1 MNPTIDIAVAD
12 GSFSAYLARPSSS
25 AATGPADGRG
35 RPALIVLQEIF
46 GVNAGIRSI
55 AAEMAA
61 QGFIV
66 LCPDLFWRSER
77 GLDMRESDPAHQE
90 RGFALYRAY
99 DLESGVRDIAATA
112 AAARALPG
120 CSGKVGVMGY
130 CLGGL
135 LTFLAATEGGI
146 ADAAVAYYGGGTE
159 RFLARAPAVAA
170 PLLMHLA
177 EDDEYIGK
185 QAQAAIHA
193 ALDGR
198 AGVTI
203 HAYPGQSH
211 AFARPGGAHYDAAS
225 ALLANHRTLA
235 FLRQHLL

>member
-1 MNPTIDIAVAD
+1 MNTNIDIAVAD
-12 GSFSAYLARPSSS
+12 GSFSAYLASPGPRSS
-25 AATGPADGRG
+25 AADGGR

-46 GVNAGIRSI
+46 GVNAGIRGI

-61 QGFIV
+61 HGFIV

-99 DLESGVRDIAATA
+99 DFESGVRDIAATA

-135 LTFLAATEGGI
+135 LAFLAATEGRI

-159 RFLARAPAVAA
+159 RFLARAPGLAT

-177 EDDEYIGK
+177 EDDEYIGSE
-185 QAQAAIHA
+185 AQAAIHA
-193 ALDGR
+193 ALDWR